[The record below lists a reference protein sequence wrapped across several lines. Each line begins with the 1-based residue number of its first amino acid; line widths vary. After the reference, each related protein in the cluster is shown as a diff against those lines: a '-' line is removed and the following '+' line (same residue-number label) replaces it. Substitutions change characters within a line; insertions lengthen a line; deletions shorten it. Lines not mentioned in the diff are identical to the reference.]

1 MAMYICLAEM
11 YLLNIIIKNNNII
24 NNNNN
29 NNHIVCTAG
38 NPKQSRIRDRR
49 ARKHTTMSEDTQRTR
64 GDSDN
69 EITRGKHS

>member
-1 MAMYICLAEM
+1 M
-11 YLLNIIIKNNNII
+11 YLLNIIIKNNNNNII

-29 NNHIVCTAG
+29 NNHIICTAG

-69 EITRGKHS
+69 AITRGKHS